1 MKMSMTSSLN
11 QQDQVAS
18 IQVFGRVTAPD
29 FPDWIT
35 RHARKL
41 GLRRI
46 RTSLHADYLDVGAI
60 GQDEMLNA
68 LALAC
73 SLGPQSALVDR
84 VTLKITT
91 HSSIPD

>member
-1 MKMSMTSSLN
+1 MVAASSLN
-11 QQDQVAS
+11 LQDQVAS

-35 RHARKL
+35 RHACKL

-46 RTSLHADYLDVGAI
+46 STSLHADYLDVRAT

-84 VTLKITT
+84 VIFQITT
-91 HSSIPD
+91 PSSLTD

>member
-1 MKMSMTSSLN
+1 MLTALPSN
-11 QQDQVAS
+11 QPDQVAL
-18 IQVFGRVTAPD
+18 IQIFGRVAAPD

-35 RHARKL
+35 RHACKL
-41 GLRRI
+41 GLREI
-46 RTSLHADYLDVGAI
+46 STSLHANYLDVSAT

-84 VTLKITT
+84 VTFKSTQHGSCT
-91 HSSIPD
+91 N

>member
-1 MKMSMTSSLN
+1 MLTALSLN
-11 QQDQVAS
+11 QHDQVAS
-18 IQVFGRVTAPD
+18 IRIFGRVTAPD
-29 FPDWIT
+29 FSDWII

-41 GLRRI
+41 GLSRI
-46 RTSLHADYLDVGAI
+46 STSLHTDYLDVGAT

-84 VTLKITT
+84 VTLKITA
-91 HSSIPD
+91 HNSITD

>member
-1 MKMSMTSSLN
+1 MLIESSLN

-35 RHARKL
+35 RHACKL

-46 RTSLHADYLDVGAI
+46 STSLHTDYLDVGAT

-84 VTLKITT
+84 VTLKITA
-91 HSSIPD
+91 HNSITD